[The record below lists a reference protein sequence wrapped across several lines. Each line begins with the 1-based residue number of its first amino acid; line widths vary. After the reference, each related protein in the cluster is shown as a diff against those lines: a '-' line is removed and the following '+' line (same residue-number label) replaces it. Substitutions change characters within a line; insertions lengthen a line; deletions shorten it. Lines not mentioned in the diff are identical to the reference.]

1 LGSLSIYG
9 VISESFATGKVSGST
24 YVGGLVGHLSR
35 SELTNSFASGSVEG
49 NGGVGGLV
57 AYFDYFST
65 LENSFAVGHV
75 AGVSYGIG
83 GLLGYSNSTTF
94 NSHWATDTTGQ
105 LNSDGESEFD
115 NYFGATLAELQCPTS
130 SDNTDDC
137 VISNTLYAG
146 WDSSVWDF
154 GTSTQLPGLI
164 INGIVYRDE
173 DGNGSLDENQAPTVT
188 LTLKQD
194 GYVVSD
200 ITAGDG
206 DVTLEATITD
216 PDASDRHTLSWTYDG
231 ITVMSETDT
240 GVTFK
245 SDNLVAGEYTVSVV
259 ATDNRYSPLSA
270 KAEITFTV
278 YSAYVPEPEPAPGN
292 TPTSSSK
299 KGGGG
304 ALGLIWLM
312 LCGG

>member
-1 LGSLSIYG
+1 M
-9 VISESFATGKVSGST
+9 TGNSS
-24 YVGGLVGHLSR
+24 VGGLVGTLS
-35 SELTNSFASGSVEG
+35 SSDISTNFASGAVTG
-49 NGGVGGLV
+49 NSSVGGLV
-57 AYFDYFST
+57 GYSSSST
-65 LENSFAVGHV
+65 INSSFATGAVIGD
-75 AGVSYGIG
+75 SYVG
-83 GLLGYSNSTTF
+83 GLTGYSNSTIT

-130 SDNTDDC
+130 SDNKDDC

-146 WDSSVWDF
+146 WDSGVWDF

-216 PDASDRHTLSWTYDG
+216 SDASDRHTLSWTYDG

-270 KAEITFTV
+270 EAEITFTV

-292 TPTSSSK
+292 TTTSSGK

-312 LCGG
+312 LCGGLVYTRQRRVVFAG

>member
-1 LGSLSIYG
+1 
-9 VISESFATGKVSGST
+9 VTGNSS
-24 YVGGLVGHLSR
+24 VGGL
-35 SELTNSFASGSVEG
+35 A
-49 NGGVGGLV
+49 
-57 AYFDYFST
+57 
-65 LENSFAVGHV
+65 
-75 AGVSYGIG
+75 
-83 GLLGYSNSTTF
+83 GYSNSYVIT

-130 SDNTDDC
+130 IDNTDDC

-216 PDASDRHTLSWTYDG
+216 PDASDRHTLSWTYEG
-231 ITVMSETDT
+231 ITVTSETDT

-270 KAEITFTV
+270 EAEITFTV
-278 YSAYVPEPEPAPGN
+278 YSAYVPEPAPAPGN
-292 TPTSSSK
+292 TSTSSGK

-304 ALGLIWLM
+304 ALSIIWLM
-312 LCGG
+312 LCGGLVYTRQRRVVFAG

>member
-1 LGSLSIYG
+1 M
-9 VISESFATGKVSGST
+9 TGNSS
-24 YVGGLVGHLSR
+24 VGGLVGYS
-35 SELTNSFASGSVEG
+35 SSSTINSSFATGAVIGDSY
-49 NGGVGGLV
+49 VGGL
-57 AYFDYFST
+57 T
-65 LENSFAVGHV
+65 
-75 AGVSYGIG
+75 
-83 GLLGYSNSTTF
+83 GYSNSTIT

-130 SDNTDDC
+130 SDNKDDC

-146 WDSSVWDF
+146 WDSGVWDF

-216 PDASDRHTLSWTYDG
+216 SDASDRHTLSWTYDG

-259 ATDNRYSPLSA
+259 VTDNRYSPLSA

-292 TPTSSSK
+292 TTTSSGK

-312 LCGG
+312 LCGGLVYTRQRRVVFAG